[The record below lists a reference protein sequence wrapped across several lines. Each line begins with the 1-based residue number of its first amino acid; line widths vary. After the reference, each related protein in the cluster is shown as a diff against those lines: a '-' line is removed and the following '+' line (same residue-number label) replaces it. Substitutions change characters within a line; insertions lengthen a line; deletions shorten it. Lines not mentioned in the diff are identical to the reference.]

1 MKRISVVILA
11 VIMTVTM
18 IPFIGFAYSSSQDT
32 AQDENTVR
40 TLDETE
46 YPIVKGVS
54 EKTVNMRN
62 ASDQSI
68 VSHVLTVK
76 PDSNVSFKASYGN
89 YYTEGSTAASRKQ
102 KAENWSSADWNFM
115 TTTQQ
120 AANYEKATGQRVLAA
135 TNCDYFNMSTG
146 QPVGSI
152 IMEGNKDLNANNT
165 EPYFAV
171 LKDGSCV
178 LRDYNVPK
186 DDVVEGV
193 SGPCFLVKDGKVCTN
208 VPMDVL
214 PRNSIGIKADGSVV
228 IVETDGRIEKSEGIT
243 SLQLGN
249 YLKSLGCVDA
259 MLLDGGG
266 SATLATRREGSGKLE
281 ISNTPS
287 DGTERVVSS
296 ALLLVDN
303 GTVSSDFDH
312 AAISPKNE
320 YYTPGSKVNFSAS
333 GVSTSGDK
341 VDIPEGAEW
350 AMADDSK
357 DYGTIDA
364 STGEYQDN
372 GKTAERHK
380 VTVELKKGDTVL
392 GTGSIVISAPDKIK
406 FANDSLN
413 LDYEQ
418 KSDLNLRAYAN
429 GRRLQI
435 KDGDINW
442 KIVDST
448 VGKMDGNTF
457 IAAANN
463 AKGTLSVKSEI
474 TASSKW
480 DSSVNATVTVGIGTA
495 PVVVMDGGDSDGLN
509 YQDIPYTHSGS
520 NGLVNE
526 TYPDSKS
533 DLIVYHY
540 NRGGVA
546 SAKQIGVDD
555 GPVRFGQKA
564 LQLNYDFTGIS
575 GGTEGACVGFKK
587 AITIPGSPTE
597 VGVWVYAPEGTPNL
611 WLRLQYIDGNG
622 KSNNLDFTDQ
632 TFEATD
638 GTKGG
643 INWVGWKYVTCKLK
657 YKNGG
662 SIPLPI
668 TIPAGQV
675 LRVMDTNGNN
685 SSPEKMNT
693 NGIWNCTKDAAG
705 NVSEAKYIGHS
716 KGTLYFDNLQFVYGN
731 TPEDTDNPVITG
743 MSVGSEMGNKKSLLS
758 GKNVTVNGNEVYISS
773 RYHDVEN
780 SHSSGLDWAKLYIDG
795 TDVSGRNN
803 CKVIQ
808 NDGEANLY
816 GLKLANGTHS
826 VTLRVRDKNGNES
839 KLTKQ
844 FTVKGDNEGLTS
856 VSVTPKTKKAWLGK
870 TMKFSVTSSDLK
882 NVKSTSMNFN
892 LGTNCQVQDVE
903 FKNGF
908 TGTHVYDE
916 KTGTMKFTANAPESL
931 PDDASEDIA
940 EITVSIP
947 QKQTNPAY
955 LTYSVSD
962 GKVECVNA
970 ADDSV
975 LNTFATGTK
984 SMPIKAA
991 YTIQADTVVEGT
1003 PAEITVKDAE
1013 GSPASGVT
1021 VMKYSDGGDQSLG
1034 TTDENGTLT
1043 TSALSTKDQSFTI
1056 YASGSAG
1063 MSYSYSSKCV
1073 GTTGKEDG
1081 KPYHIESGVS
1091 DDPTTMKNLV
1101 WMSNPSKAQKKAEVQ
1116 YAEESAYTK
1125 DGEKAFKTTEGKT
1138 TLLPYYVSGVSN
1150 YTNSAVLSGLKPGTK
1165 YVFRVGDGTLWSDT
1179 GSFTTKSSPQE
1190 DGTDTTKFFVIGDT
1204 QTSGDD
1210 LSSLQNIISKTKTG
1224 YDFGVQLGDYVDNAS
1239 NYSNWDDIQTPFD
1252 QLNFTDMLH
1261 VIGNHEKDGDADAVH
1276 ANSIFNTKNR
1286 DYYSVTY
1293 GNVYVATIAY
1303 TSDKDKLQEAADWLE
1318 KDAAASNAQW
1328 KILVMHQPPYYTNGS
1343 GGNSLVNEIIPPACD
1358 KAGIDFVFSG
1368 HDHSYARTYPL
1379 YNRQEPDSVKEDSLN
1394 KGESYTGKG
1403 TIYYICGST
1412 GEKSYPVSSNP
1423 DFHFAK
1429 ADQDFN
1435 HGIYLSVT
1443 ADNDKI
1449 TVTTYDGDKVY
1460 DSFTKNSSCSAD
1472 GHTYAYYKNGNAI
1485 CSKCH
1490 KAFDITKIGK
1500 DGGGYTGW
1508 LKDQATDKNMY
1519 FIDGKMQT
1527 GPTLVGST
1535 LYLFDENGLGET
1547 KTLKIAGTK
1556 YNFENGKYVSSS
1568 DADAGTIDFGY
1579 CGADSSVKG
1588 KNLIFAYQ
1596 EGNKVLNVGLNPL
1609 LQNSS
1614 GKMTD
1619 WTHPTL
1625 VPWQAHRNDIVKAN
1639 VGEGVTNLGNF
1650 FIYNAPSSAVKG
1662 LEDAVANLQEVNLP
1676 DSLTEIGDYALMDKA
1691 NLKTVTIPK
1700 NVKKIGNMA
1709 FAFSKGIDV
1718 TCEGDT
1724 AISIDLLAFYDC
1736 GDTSALRVPESDSW
1750 TSAVASSAIS
1760 FPGSIYIGGQ
1770 RYIIPG
1776 GGGAAGGSDE
1786 KDIKAL
1792 QESLKD
1798 AVSKAKAVDAS
1809 KYTKDSAQ
1817 ALSDAVSGAETVL
1830 KKDNPTK
1837 DELSKA
1843 VSALTDAYNALKP
1856 VTDSGSKTSTIAP
1869 KNASAAVKKQFQK
1882 GNAVKTLT
1890 LSKDQAGKAVSVAM
1904 DQKSFPENSHVYVYT
1919 VGKNGKLTELNGSPL
1934 TVKDGS
1940 VQMTVK
1946 NSGTYALSSV
1956 PAANAL
1962 RTVKITLAKPKH
1974 HAVYL
1979 RWTKADGADGYQI
1992 YRKTA
1997 RGKYTKVKTVSNK
2010 YLHKTLKGLKSKKLY
2025 TFKVRAY
2032 VKVSGKTYYS
2042 HFSKGKSAIVK

>member
-1724 AISIDLLAFYDC
+1724 AISIDPLAFYDC

-1776 GGGAAGGSDE
+1776 GGGGAGDTAE
-1786 KDIKAL
+1786 L
-1792 QESLKD
+1792 QK
-1798 AVSKAKAVDAS
+1798 
-1809 KYTKDSAQ
+1809 T
-1817 ALSDAVSGAETVL
+1817 LS
-1830 KKDNPTK
+1830 
-1837 DELSKA
+1837 
-1843 VSALTDAYNALKP
+1843 SALTDARSIDISGYTDDSVQALK
-1856 VTDSGSKTSTIAP
+1856 DAI
-1869 KNASAAVKKQFQK
+1869 SAADKILQKDNPSKEELSSAEDALKAAVAGLEQKQQSAEAEVK
-1882 GNAVKTLT
+1882 AVKTKT
-1890 LSKDQAGKAVSVAM
+1890 SVQNQYRKGSQIQQIQITGTPEKKSVAITVNPK
-1904 DQKSFPENSHVYVYT
+1904 QFPEKSGVYVYRI
-1919 VGKNGKLTELNGSPL
+1919 GKNGKLTALDQSPY
-1934 TVKDGS
+1934 TVKDGRI
-1940 VQMTVK
+1940 QITV
-1946 NSGTYALSSV
+1946 NNGSYALSSAPCV
-1956 PAANAL
+1956 SDL
-1962 RTVKITLAKPKH
+1962 RAVKITRIKSKKGK
-1974 HAVYL
+1974 VYL
-1979 RWTKADGADGYQI
+1979 KWTSAAGADGYRI
-1992 YRKTA
+1992 YRKGTH
-1997 RGKYTKVKTVSNK
+1997 GKYQRIKILSA
-2010 YLHKTLKGLKSKKLY
+2010 KKLSWTSLRMNRKTY
-2025 TFKVRAY
+2025 TFRIRAY
-2032 VKVSGKTYYS
+2032 VRVNGHTYYGPY
-2042 HFSKGKSAIVK
+2042 SKAKRIKVK